1 MESLAIDVPA
11 TIVDRYQKIRAQ
23 SLHLVS
29 SLSEADAQ
37 IQSMPDASPAKWH
50 LAHTTWFFETFI
62 LCPYLKDYARFN
74 ETYNY
79 LYNSYYNGIGEQ
91 YPRAQR
97 GLISRPS
104 LDEILSYRAFVD
116 DSIQSLFDNFD
127 DSDELSTTELSGLL
141 VLGLNHEQQH
151 QELLLTDI
159 KHAFFHN
166 PLYPS
171 FNHLATDFV
180 GTEATKLNW
189 LPVSSGLASVG
200 HSGEQFSFDNER
212 PAHKVYI
219 HDFSIASRLVTN
231 GEYAKFI
238 ASGGYQNPNFWLA
251 DGWAWLQQQ
260 YAQKKKPQP
269 LYWVEQQNR
278 WFEFT
283 LFGLLPLNNHQAVT
297 HVNYYEAS
305 AYANWLG
312 VRLPTEFEW
321 EVAAKQMHV
330 KPRAASNMSDIKL
343 HPSIASTIKITD
355 DEKSSADFLQAFDN
369 VWQWTTSGYGAYP
382 GFSPFNGVA
391 GEYNGKFMSNQNILR
406 GSSCVTPVGHTR
418 ETYRNFFYAHQQWQ
432 FTGIRLVKGR

>member
-1 MESLAIDVPA
+1 MELLAIGAPA
-11 TIVDRYQKIRAQ
+11 IIVDRYLKIRAQ
-23 SLHLVS
+23 SVHLAS

-37 IQSMPDASPAKWH
+37 LQSMPDTSPTKWH

-62 LCPYLKDYARFN
+62 LCSYLKDYKRFS

-79 LYNSYYNGIGEQ
+79 LFNSYYNGIGEQ

-104 LDEILSYRAFVD
+104 LDEVLSYREFVD
-116 DSIQSLFDNFD
+116 NSIQSLFDSLD
-127 DSDELSTTELSGLL
+127 DRDESSARELSGLI

-171 FNHLATDFV
+171 YNHPVTDFV
-180 GTEATKLNW
+180 GTEAVELTW
-189 LPVSSGLASVG
+189 LQVSSGLASVG
-200 HSGEQFSFDNER
+200 HSGDQFSFDNER
-212 PAHKVYI
+212 PAHNVYI

-231 GEYAKFI
+231 GEYAEFI
-238 ASGGYQNPNFWLA
+238 ASGGYQNPDFWLA
-251 DGWAWLQQQ
+251 DGWTWLQQQ
-260 YAQKKKPQP
+260 LAQNKRPQP
-269 LYWVEQQNR
+269 LYWVEQQDR

-283 LFGLLPLNNHQAVT
+283 LFGLLPLNIHQAVT

-305 AYANWLG
+305 AYATWLG

-321 EVAAKQMHV
+321 EVAAKQMSV
-330 KPRAASNMSDIKL
+330 KPRAYTNMSNIEL
-343 HPSIASTIKITD
+343 HPSIASANTNTEN
-355 DEKSSADFLQAFDN
+355 EKSSDVFLQAFDN

-382 GFSPFNGVA
+382 GFSPFSGAA

-406 GSSCVTPVGHTR
+406 GGSCVTPVGHTR

-432 FTGIRLVKGR
+432 FTGIRLAQ